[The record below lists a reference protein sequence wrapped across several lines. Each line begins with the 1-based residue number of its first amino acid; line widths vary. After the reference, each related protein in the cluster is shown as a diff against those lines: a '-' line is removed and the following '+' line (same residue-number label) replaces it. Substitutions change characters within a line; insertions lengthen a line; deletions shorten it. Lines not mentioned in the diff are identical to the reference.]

1 MYLWDEPL
9 PSKISNKDRRP
20 GAVFTHVNNEDKL
33 FPIWL
38 KHYSQYYE
46 PEDIYVL
53 AHNSNKDFEQ
63 SLLEGVKNKKFNMLP
78 VYNLS
83 WFNTTWLCQNCS
95 MFQWL
100 LLQSYKTVT
109 CSDVDELIFTDPDS
123 KWKSYREYYEN
134 FEHDTAVVKGYHIVS
149 DPFRDP
155 PIDLN
160 KKITEQRKRYLY
172 DPFLDKPLITSKH
185 VQYNN
190 GMHTTRNLSGPLE
203 NDLILFHLHYIDFNW
218 TIQKDN
224 SRTIENW
231 SSEDLKYGFA
241 SQNLPGDIN
250 AKKGI
255 FLASFLKG
263 REMPEKYIGIL

>member
-9 PSKISNKDRRP
+9 PSEISNKDRRP
-20 GAVFTHVNNEDKL
+20 GAVFTHVNNEDKF

-38 KHYSQYYE
+38 KHYSQYFE
-46 PEDIYVL
+46 WKDIYVL
-53 AHNSNKDFEQ
+53 AHNSNEEFEDY
-63 SLLEGVKNKKFNMLP
+63 LLEGAKNKKFNVVP

-83 WFNTTWLCQNCS
+83 WFNTTWLCQNVS

-109 CSDVDELIFTDPDS
+109 YTDVDELIFTDPES
-123 KWKSYREYYEN
+123 KWKDFKEYYEN

-172 DPFLDKPLITSKH
+172 DPFLDKPLIASKH
-185 VQYNN
+185 AQYNN
-190 GMHTTRNLSGPLE
+190 GLHTTRNLSGPLE
-203 NDLILFHLHYIDFNW
+203 NDLIMFHLHYIDFELTNK
-218 TIQKDN
+218 KDS

-231 SSEDLKYGFA
+231 CPEEINAGF
-241 SQNLPGDIN
+241 SIQNLPGDIN
-250 AKKGI
+250 AKKAT
-255 FLASFLKG
+255 FLAAFLRG
-263 REMPEKYIGIL
+263 RPLPEKYIGIL

>member
-9 PSKISNKDRRP
+9 PSEINNKDRRP
-20 GAVFTHVNNEDKL
+20 GAVFTHVNNEDKF
-33 FPIWL
+33 FPLWL
-38 KHYSQYYE
+38 KHYSQYFE
-46 PEDIYVL
+46 AKDIYVL
-53 AHNSNKDFEQ
+53 AHNSNEEFEDY
-63 SLLEGVKNKKFNMLP
+63 LLEGVKNKKFNMIP
-78 VYNLS
+78 VSNLS
-83 WFNTTWLCQNCS
+83 WFNTTWLCQNVS

-109 CSDVDELIFTDPDS
+109 YTDVDELIFTDPES
-123 KWKSYREYYEN
+123 KWKDYREYYMN
-134 FEHDTAVVKGYHIVS
+134 FEHDTAVVKGYHIAS

-160 KKITEQRKRYLY
+160 KKITEQRTRYLY

-203 NDLILFHLHYIDFNW
+203 NDLILFHLHYIDFDL
-218 TIQKDN
+218 IYAKDN

-231 SSEDLKYGFA
+231 CSEEIKAGF
-241 SQNLPGDIN
+241 SIQNLPGDIN
-250 AKKGI
+250 AKKAT
-255 FLASFLKG
+255 FLAAFLKG
-263 REMPEKYIGIL
+263 RKIPEKYIGIL